1 MSPPPTL
8 FPSPYT
14 FPTLTL
20 SLAEARETQE
30 ALLARAASIAQ
41 GRRRVQ
47 PREDMEEE
55 LTSDE
60 EDVEDS
66 PMDLLNNGV
75 VFRGPEDITF
85 SKDFTSH
92 LAKWDKQDDGL
103 ISKMLCCAF
112 CGQCELGGEV
122 VSKTNGFAAIPPPPW
137 ANGAAQQMPPYSLSY
152 PHLKDHM
159 QTPDGKMWYRC
170 SRCKE
175 EGQRTKRMKR
185 VIQLYPQYLGRLLCL
200 HFLHAQMLSLIDYT
214 SATST
219 TTVAPSPAASV
230 RHAGPLHRHP
240 PPPG

>member
-1 MSPPPTL
+1 
-8 FPSPYT
+8 
-14 FPTLTL
+14 
-20 SLAEARETQE
+20 
-30 ALLARAASIAQ
+30 
-41 GRRRVQ
+41 
-47 PREDMEEE
+47 MEEE

>member
-1 MSPPPTL
+1 MARNEPAAHPLLPSSHLWLEMSPPPTL

-75 VFRGPEDITF
+75 VFRGPEDIT

-112 CGQCELGGEV
+112 CGQCELGGRWSLRPTALLQSLHHLGPTEQHSRCPPT
-122 VSKTNGFAAIPPPPW
+122 VSPIPISRTTCKRLTGRCGI
-137 ANGAAQQMPPYSLSY
+137 GAAGARRR
-152 PHLKDHM
+152 
-159 QTPDGKMWYRC
+159 GK
-170 SRCKE
+170 
-175 EGQRTKRMKR
+175 
-185 VIQLYPQYLGRLLCL
+185 GR
-200 HFLHAQMLSLIDYT
+200 S
-214 SATST
+214 
-219 TTVAPSPAASV
+219 
-230 RHAGPLHRHP
+230 G
-240 PPPG
+240 

>member
-1 MSPPPTL
+1 
-8 FPSPYT
+8 
-14 FPTLTL
+14 
-20 SLAEARETQE
+20 
-30 ALLARAASIAQ
+30 
-41 GRRRVQ
+41 
-47 PREDMEEE
+47 MEEE

-75 VFRGPEDITF
+75 VFRGPEDNTF

-92 LAKWDKQDDGL
+92 LAKWDKEDDGL

-159 QTPDGKMWYRC
+159 LT
-170 SRCKE
+170 
-175 EGQRTKRMKR
+175 
-185 VIQLYPQYLGRLLCL
+185 
-200 HFLHAQMLSLIDYT
+200 HH
-214 SATST
+214 SA
-219 TTVAPSPAASV
+219 
-230 RHAGPLHRHP
+230 
-240 PPPG
+240 